1 MTVVTHGG
9 KPFAIS
15 HHRSRPFIVGAML
28 LTALALRLY
37 GLNSGLWYDEILT
50 SINYARMPFG
60 QIITTYDSQNQHF
73 LFSLLSRAS
82 TLIFGESAWALR
94 LPAVIFGVASIWSLY
109 LLGREVG
116 SETEALLSAALLTF
130 SYHHVWFSQNARGY
144 TGLLFW
150 AILSSRYFLRGLR
163 EGRLRLWLLYAA
175 AAALGIYTHMTMIF
189 VIIGQFVVYLI
200 ALVNRHREAL
210 PSGWQ
215 GLFFGF
221 GGAGL
226 FTLLLLAPA
235 LPQILYGGSLGEVST
250 VSVWKHPLWTLL
262 EIIRGIEI
270 GFAGGVFA
278 FGALAVFGAGM
289 WNFARTK
296 PAVIGLFLIP
306 VILCAAVVIALGHHL
321 WPRFFFFAFGF
332 GVLIAV
338 RGAVVLGRWLAKIG
352 GMPARAALLGIVAGV
367 GLVFVS
373 ALSVPFAYGPKQD
386 YAGALTFVQQERQ
399 PGDAV
404 VTVGLATFPYQ
415 RLYQVDWT
423 GVESLEALNDIRLRA
438 RRTWLLYTFPPELE
452 SVYPEVFASIRRDF
466 QVIKEFPGTVGEGA
480 IIVCRSDVPP
490 GQMEANTSQ

>member
-1 MTVVTHGG
+1 MTAVTRGE
-9 KPFAIS
+9 KPFDTS
-15 HHRSRPFIVGAML
+15 RSNLRLFIVGAML
-28 LTALALRLY
+28 LVALALRLY

-60 QIITTYDSQNQHF
+60 EIIATYDSQNQHF

-94 LPAVIFGVASIWSLY
+94 LPAVVFGVASIWALY

-150 AILSSRYFLRGLR
+150 AILSSWYFLRGLR
-163 EGRLRLWLLYAA
+163 EGRSRLWVLYAG

-189 VIIGQFVVYLI
+189 VIIGQFIVYLT
-200 ALVNRHREAL
+200 ALVNRRHAA
-210 PSGWQ
+210 PQSGWR
-215 GLFFGF
+215 GLFLGFGF
-221 GGAGL
+221 AGL

-250 VSVWKHPLWTLL
+250 VSAWKHPLWTLL

-278 FGALAVFGAGM
+278 VGALAVFGAGM
-289 WNFARTK
+289 WDFARTK
-296 PAVIGLFLIP
+296 PALIGLFFIP

-338 RGAVVLGRWLAKIG
+338 RGATVLGRWLAKIV
-352 GMPARAALLGIVAGV
+352 GMPAQAALLGIVAGV

-386 YAGALTFVQQERQ
+386 YAGALAFVQQERQ

-438 RRTWLLYTFPPELE
+438 KRTWLLYTFPPELE
-452 SVYPEVFASIRRDF
+452 SVYPDIVASIRRDF
-466 QVIKEFPGTVGEGA
+466 QVVKEFPGTVGEGA

-490 GQMEANTSQ
+490 GQVEASSQ